1 METFGL
7 SAKDERTPELSVVLY
22 VTIVL
27 CRMCYSN
34 IVMQLDTKAMLNNN
48 YKKKMIIQS

>member
-22 VTIVL
+22 VTIV

-34 IVMQLDTKAMLNNN
+34 IVTMQLDTKAMLNNN
-48 YKKKMIIQS
+48 YKKKTIIQS